1 MFVWIWKNSTNSLF
15 EFGKTVQIFFLGK
28 KKKSTCFWMY
38 LYVCRFNMYEIHIL
52 YLNCVYWD
60 GRTDS
65 FFCRFSFNP
74 YSIATC
80 LARSTAVFNN
90 IIILLALYQ
99 MLKGQL
105 VPNLHI
111 HLKLNNFPPS
121 LCFSLCNFLIVIVPV
136 VTMLSLHFLPFCFRK
151 FILISSFRCA
161 GSLHFYVSH
170 HSLCACGCSLF
181 PGL

>member
-1 MFVWIWKNSTNSLF
+1 
-15 EFGKTVQIFFLGK
+15 
-28 KKKSTCFWMY
+28 MY

-105 VPNLHI
+105 VPNHHI
-111 HLKLNNFPPS
+111 HLKLINFPPS
-121 LCFSLCNFLIVIVPV
+121 LCFSLCNFLILIVPV

-170 HSLCACGCSLF
+170 HSLCACGSSLF

>member
-1 MFVWIWKNSTNSLF
+1 
-15 EFGKTVQIFFLGK
+15 
-28 KKKSTCFWMY
+28 MY

-90 IIILLALYQ
+90 IILLLALYQ

-111 HLKLNNFPPS
+111 HLKLINFPPS
-121 LCFSLCNFLIVIVPV
+121 LCFSLCNFLILIVPV
-136 VTMLSLHFLPFCFRK
+136 VTMLSLHFLSGNSFLSAVFVALAAYISMYPI
-151 FILISSFRCA
+151 ILCVPVAVHYFLVCK
-161 GSLHFYVSH
+161 LK
-170 HSLCACGCSLF
+170 
-181 PGL
+181 